1 MCMLCISRPTVFVV
15 LIMFYQNF
23 GDDDDRLKYF
33 DPAEGLGME
42 KRLPYNFGVGKR

>member
-1 MCMLCISRPTVFVV
+1 
-15 LIMFYQNF
+15 MFYQNF